1 MNLTKSEIKQLDKEY
16 IVGTY
21 NRYDL
26 AIDHGKGHDAFLLT
40 AENTLISH
48 QVSVLTVWD
57 IAMKDGLVLLLLR

>member
-26 AIDHGKGHDAFLLT
+26 AIDHGKGARC
-40 AENTLISH
+40 
-48 QVSVLTVWD
+48 VSV
-57 IAMKDGLVLLLLR
+57 DGREYIDFTSGIGVNCLGYCLSLIHI